1 MKEEFSSIKVME
13 DDHALIKRMLLV
25 IRDMCCGILEGRDV
39 DIEDNRIM
47 IDFARNFADV
57 HHHGKEEKF
66 LFPVMVDQL
75 GKMGEN
81 LITHGM
87 LVEHD
92 LGRARVLDWEN
103 ALGEY
108 EKNPCTENKL
118 DMIAGAM
125 GYARQLQLHTEKED
139 NVVYPFAL
147 RALPEDVMEE
157 IDRQTLEF
165 EKDQEK
171 AGIQEKYKN
180 ILTGMEKK
188 YLRSR

>member
-1 MKEEFSSIKVME
+1 MPE
-13 DDHALIKRMLLV
+13 D
-25 IRDMCCGILEGRDV
+25 
-39 DIEDNRIM
+39 
-47 IDFARNFADV
+47 
-57 HHHGKEEKF
+57 
-66 LFPVMVDQL
+66 
-75 GKMGEN
+75 
-81 LITHGM
+81 
-87 LVEHD
+87 
-92 LGRARVLDWEN
+92 
-103 ALGEY
+103 LGEY